1 MFNRRTL
8 IVSTA
13 VATAALAACGGDP
26 SAVLTL
32 SAASS
37 TGDPIEV
44 TYTIGSDATT
54 EIVDS
59 PWEFSVDVS
68 GRFDIDLVV
77 NNSQDDGTVTCSI
90 DGGIGPSP
98 SVARGE
104 LGAECSA
111 SGTVSDGSTSISQQS
126 RGIPREEVA
135 NTSGVVTELVFV
147 DMDGVP
153 TEPTQF
159 EPFRLEVVTTGLT
172 PEIAQDSDITV
183 RAIVDY
189 TGGGQSVD
197 LNDAELYEPDDIV
210 DGRLVHRINVGNLGK
225 AAEAGAH
232 SITIGGG
239 VYVRDTDAEFPID
252 IELDFDVIAVPI
264 TIESQDF
271 INGAITIDTPNSW
284 TTTLDG
290 ATFDETSEDDLGV
303 IALFDVAELQ
313 QLAFVD
319 APGQGDLQIFRSTR
333 PLALG
338 DLEDALAG
346 IEDVLP
352 LEDRVIVDAEVGGWP
367 STRVTGTIGDTAL
380 AMDFVSVE
388 QEVFLVQARIE
399 TVETPLLADFE
410 AMRDSLQF
418 QPDRFPR
425 LTHTTG
431 ISSWLDVDGERI
443 DLAFFSVPA
452 DFVQDGSGFTS
463 PDDSITVSSVLVT
476 SQNLES
482 TVAELTDQVEYTST
496 DGSRVVDGLELRQLV
511 AENGE
516 QSRIDLIGE
525 RNGAVLV
532 YTVIANGADTALVD
546 AIVDSLRIVEA
557 DIPEVSDAEET
568 R

>member
-8 IVSTA
+8 IVGA
-13 VATAALAACGGDP
+13 AAAAAALAACGGDP

-32 SAASS
+32 SATSS

-44 TYTIGSDATT
+44 TYTIDSDATT

-59 PWEFSVDVS
+59 PWEFSIDVS
-68 GRFDIDLVV
+68 GRFGVDLVV

-90 DGGIGPSP
+90 DGTIGPSP

-126 RGIPREEVA
+126 RGIPREEA
-135 NTSGVVTELVFV
+135 TNESGVVTELVFV
-147 DMDGVP
+147 DVNGVP
-153 TEPTQF
+153 TEPTQY

-197 LNDAELYEPDDIV
+197 LNDAKLYEPDDIV

-225 AAEAGAH
+225 AAEAGTH

-239 VYVRDTDAEFPID
+239 VYIRDTDAEFPID
-252 IELDFDVIAVPI
+252 IKLDFDVIAVPV
-264 TIESQDF
+264 TIESRDL
-271 INGAITIDTPNSW
+271 IGGAITIDAPNSW
-284 TTTLDG
+284 ATSLVG
-290 ATFDETSEDDLGV
+290 ATFDETSEDDLGLM
-303 IALFDVAELQ
+303 ALFDVAELQ
-313 QLAFVD
+313 QLALVD

-346 IEDVLP
+346 VEDVLP
-352 LEDRVIVDAEVGGWP
+352 FEDRVIIDAEVGGWP
-367 STRVTGTIGDTAL
+367 SIRVTGTTDDTTVE
-380 AMDFVSVE
+380 MDFVRVE
-388 QEVFLVQARIE
+388 QEVFLVQGRIE
-399 TVETPLLADFE
+399 TVETELFDDFE

-431 ISSWLDVDGERI
+431 ISSWMDLDGEQI
-443 DLAFFSVPA
+443 DLAFFNVPA
-452 DFVQDGSGFTS
+452 DFVQDSSGFAS
-463 PDDSITVSSVLVT
+463 PDGAVTVSSALVT
-476 SQNLES
+476 SQNAES
-482 TVAELTDQVEYTST
+482 MVAELTGQVEYTSI
-496 DGSRVVDGLELRQLV
+496 DGSRVVDGLELRELV
-511 AENGE
+511 VEIGE

-525 RNGAVLV
+525 RNGVVLV
-532 YTVIANGADTALVD
+532 YTVIANGGDTALVD
-546 AIVDSLRIVEA
+546 AIVGSLRIVEA
-557 DIPEVSDAEET
+557 DVPEVSETEET